1 MVQITTQSA
10 KDGLNALEKKIED
23 NYEAP
28 QQNKS
33 DVPAWMM
40 R

>member
-1 MVQITTQSA
+1 MPLPITQSA

-28 QQNKS
+28 QKYKS
-33 DVPAWMM
+33 DVPVWMM
-40 R
+40 K